1 MLQVARTVTIIHL
14 GNWAY
19 WSERRL
25 QWDPKTWRFV
35 DDDEANQK
43 FLDGERRD
51 PWQLPEA

>member
-1 MLQVARTVTIIHL
+1 MTARTVTIIHL

-19 WSERRL
+19 WSGRRL
-25 QWDPKTWRFV
+25 QWDLKTWRFV

-51 PWQLPEA
+51 PWRLPEA